1 MYLNGRNLLIYAG
14 GEVVAAAK
22 SCRISMDFDTIET
35 ANVIDGAARTFI
47 PGRYEWQVSV
57 NTLVT
62 SVHSCFEG
70 HGQTV
75 RLSFV
80 VRDRFGNLS
89 ADRMTGEAFVKKAD
103 VTGTVNSLTQGSFVF
118 QGTGPIER
126 ILEVLRDSNQYN
138 LLDSGGAQLRVVSD
152 KL

>member
-35 ANVIDGAARTFI
+35 ANVIDGKARTFI

-89 ADRMTGEAFVKKAD
+89 ADRMTGEAFVKNISRCFLSVLHK
-103 VTGTVNSLTQGSFVF
+103 TVVFYKSVNIHSVNIKNS
-118 QGTGPIER
+118 R
-126 ILEVLRDSNQYN
+126 
-138 LLDSGGAQLRVVSD
+138 
-152 KL
+152 